1 MWNAYVCVHVHMQ
14 VNVCVCVC
22 VYACVSVLMHVCVHG
37 RASTSIFTMHN
48 HLNIS
53 GSLYVA
59 MADKRKV
66 QIKGEPLKKA
76 R

>member
-1 MWNAYVCVHVHMQ
+1 MCARAHASECA
-14 VNVCVCVC
+14 CVCVC
-22 VYACVSVLMHVCVHG
+22 VYVCVSVLMHVCVHA
-37 RASTSIFTMHN
+37 RASTLIFTMHN